1 MSKYCTVVLY
11 AGEVAKF
18 PLKPDCWQFDT
29 VKQAA
34 EFLVNRGVSPTVNA
48 AQVGLAAVLNNRA
61 KHFKGYTLS
70 VAYSNLEMN
79 GGRIVRRS
87 TNA

>member
-18 PLKPDCWQFDT
+18 PLKPDCWQFDN

-34 EFLVNRGVSPTVNA
+34 EFLVSRGVSPTVNA
-48 AQVGLAAVLNNRA
+48 AQVGLSTVLNGRA

-79 GGRIVRRS
+79 GVE
-87 TNA
+87 